1 MRIKKTQIIKG
12 RSENGDTTSN
22 FTEIKKIVRK
32 YYGLLYADK
41 LDSLDDMDKWL
52 NTQTIKTDSKRNRK
66 SNRTIIS
73 NEIESVIKNLLTKK
87 TPGQDALLV
96 NSTKHLKNSKF
107 YSKSSKILKKG
118 KHFSTQSIRPLLP
131 WNTTQRHDRIYKKN
145 SYNSMKNNLTKKWAK
160 DLKFSRKDRS
170 GKSSWKDGQYH

>member
-1 MRIKKTQIIKG
+1 MIK
-12 RSENGDTTSN
+12 
-22 FTEIKKIVRK
+22 
-32 YYGLLYADK
+32 
-41 LDSLDDMDKWL
+41 
-52 NTQTIKTDSKRNRK
+52 QTIKTDSKRNRK

-96 NSTKHLKNSKF
+96 NSIKHLKNSKF

-145 SYNSMKNNLTKKWAK
+145 SYNSTKNNLKNGQRTWRVLKKRHKWK
-160 DLKFSRKDRS
+160 KYMKRWSILLVIREMKNSKLQWYTTLYSLK
-170 GKSSWKDGQYH
+170 